1 MIYLLTSLLASRL
14 IPWFKVKQNKTN
26 FCGLKWQHLCLSV
39 SKIFFK
45 LSYPPKKKKNLVDS
59 TWYCKMKKNTAYI
72 FYGPGFSYPALTWMP
87 TVVLS
92 SVRRQPGALLITE
105 CVKLSPLRATHSC
118 FFPINLHQCHSLF
131 LEQKMSYCTKVQRKQ
146 WENSCPS
153 RNVFKNS
160 FPPKKKKKK
169 LKNQAK

>member
-1 MIYLLTSLLASRL
+1 
-14 IPWFKVKQNKTN
+14 
-26 FCGLKWQHLCLSV
+26 
-39 SKIFFK
+39 
-45 LSYPPKKKKNLVDS
+45 
-59 TWYCKMKKNTAYI
+59 MKKNTAYI

-92 SVRRQPGALLITE
+92 SVRRQPGALLIIE
-105 CVKLSPLRATHSC
+105 CVKLSPVGVTHSC

-160 FPPKKKKKK
+160 FPPKKKKNWKIK
-169 LKNQAK
+169 LNKRGIRQSIEETAAANLIIRKLNWNRCFKMCN